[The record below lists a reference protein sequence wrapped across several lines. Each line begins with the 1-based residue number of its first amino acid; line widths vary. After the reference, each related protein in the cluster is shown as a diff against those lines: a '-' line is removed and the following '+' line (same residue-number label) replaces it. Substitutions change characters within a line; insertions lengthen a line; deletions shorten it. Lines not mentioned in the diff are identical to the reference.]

1 MRALIQR
8 VKKASVSI
16 GGETIASIG
25 AGMLI
30 FLGITHS
37 DTQETS
43 RSLAEKLA
51 RLRIFSDSDGKMNLS
66 LLDTGKNAL
75 TVSQFTLYGD
85 CRKGRRP
92 GFSAAA
98 LPEQAVPLYE
108 DFTQS
113 LSKILGKNVP
123 TGRFG
128 ADMLVSL
135 ENDGPVTFLVESK
148 AEDPEK

>member
-16 GGETIASIG
+16 SGKSISSIG
-25 AGMLI
+25 DGMLI

-37 DTQETS
+37 DTKGAAGF
-43 RSLAEKLA
+43 LADKLA
-51 RLRIFSDSDGKMNLS
+51 HLRIFNDPDGKMNLS
-66 LLDTGKNAL
+66 LLDTGKDAL
-75 TVSQFTLYGD
+75 VVSQFTLYGD

-92 GFSAAA
+92 GFSDSA

-108 DFTQS
+108 EFIRS
-113 LSKILGKNVP
+113 LSGILGKNVP
-123 TGRFG
+123 SGHFG

-135 ENDGPVTFLVESK
+135 DNDGPVTFLVESK
-148 AEDPEK
+148 TEGAKP